1 MKVTKRV
8 EEIISSRVREKFDLK
23 YQATKSAYANQ
34 VDAELAAV
42 ERMNEEVVDFLET
55 TIRKKYG
62 HIFKDFDSTVKQVER
77 DLPSRRYAR
86 TATDIKLGE
95 IHRAIAEKAKKET
108 ENIILA
114 LEMGGTLETLD
125 EMLSKIDTTVEME
138 EE

>member
-34 VDAELAAV
+34 VDAERAAV
-42 ERMNEEVVDFLET
+42 ERMCGEIVDFLET

-62 HIFKDFDSTVKQVER
+62 HIFEDFDSTVKQVER
-77 DLPSRRYAR
+77 NLPSYRYAC
-86 TATDIKLGE
+86 TATDMKLGK
-95 IHRAIAEKAKKET
+95 IHKAIAERAKKEA

>member
-1 MKVTKRV
+1 MKVTNRV
-8 EEIISSRVREKFDLK
+8 EEIISSRVREKFDLR

-34 VDAELAAV
+34 VDAERAAV
-42 ERMNEEVVDFLET
+42 ERMRGEIVDFLET

-62 HIFKDFDSTVKQVER
+62 HIFEDFDSTVKQVER
-77 DLPSRRYAR
+77 NLPSHKYTY
-86 TATDIKLGE
+86 TATDVKLDK
-95 IHRAIAEKAKKET
+95 IHKAIAKKAKKET

>member
-8 EEIISSRVREKFDLK
+8 EEIISSRVREKFDMQ

-34 VDAELAAV
+34 VDAERAAV
-42 ERMNEEVVDFLET
+42 ERMRGEVVDFLET

-62 HIFKDFDSTVKQVER
+62 HIFKDFDNEVER
-77 DLPSRRYAR
+77 IERNLPSRYIC
-86 TATDIKLGE
+86 TATEMMLGGMNK
-95 IHRAIAEKAKKET
+95 AIAEKAKKET

-114 LEMGGTLETLD
+114 LEMGGTLDTLD
-125 EMLSKIDTTVEME
+125 EMLAKIDTTVEME